1 MHWCIS
7 HILLSLGL
15 SALQSVTTGPAQQR
29 RMMAITSRQAPERV
43 DVRAAPARSGSEP
56 PPVRLRGV
64 AKTFDNG
71 FQAVDDADLDV
82 RPGEFVS
89 IVGVSGC
96 GKSTLLRIIAGL
108 ITASRGSVEVLGTE
122 VTRPRRDVGLMFQRP
137 ALLAWKTALEN
148 VLLPVGMH
156 RRVTDDDLDEAMRL
170 LDLFGLSGFEFRFP
184 QQLSGGMQ
192 QRVALARLL
201 MTGAS
206 VRLLDEPF
214 GAVDELTREHLNLE
228 LLKIHDRDASAT
240 VLVTHNIFEAVL
252 LSDRIVVMTPRPG
265 TTAASVA
272 VPLPRPRSWD
282 MLQLPEFQRVAA
294 EVRHRLVGQNPAAGE
309 SQ

>member
-1 MHWCIS
+1 
-7 HILLSLGL
+7 
-15 SALQSVTTGPAQQR
+15 
-29 RMMAITSRQAPERV
+29 MMASTFRRSRNSVVDASNTAHTSSEAP
-43 DVRAAPARSGSEP
+43 PI
-56 PPVRLRGV
+56 RLRDV

-71 FQAVDDADLDV
+71 FQAVVDANLEV
-82 RPGEFVS
+82 QAGEFVS

-96 GKSTLLRIIAGL
+96 GKSTLLRIVAGL
-108 ITASRGSVEVLGTE
+108 ISASSGSVEVSGTT

-148 VLLPVGMH
+148 VLLPVGIH
-156 RRVTDDDLDEAMRL
+156 RRVTAADLDRAMHL
-170 LDLFGLSGFEFRFP
+170 LDLFGLAGFEFRFP

-228 LLKIHDRDASAT
+228 LLKIHDRDSSAT

-252 LSDRIVVMTPRPG
+252 LSDRIIVMTPRPG
-265 TTAASVA
+265 TTTASIP

-282 MLQLPEFQRVAA
+282 MLQLPEFQQIAA
-294 EVRHRLVGQNPAAGE
+294 EVRHRLVRPDPSDGAAR
-309 SQ
+309 

>member
-1 MHWCIS
+1 
-7 HILLSLGL
+7 
-15 SALQSVTTGPAQQR
+15 
-29 RMMAITSRQAPERV
+29 MMASTFRRSRDTVVDSSIT
-43 DVRAAPARSGSEP
+43 ARSSDEAP
-56 PPVRLRGV
+56 PIRLRSV

-71 FQAVDDADLDV
+71 FEAVVDANLEV
-82 RPGEFVS
+82 HPGEFVS

-96 GKSTLLRIIAGL
+96 GKSTLLRVIAGL

-122 VTRPRRDVGLMFQRP
+122 VTGPRRDVGLMFQRP

-156 RRVTDDDLDEAMRL
+156 RRVTDADLDEAMRL
-170 LDLFGLSGFEFRFP
+170 LDLFGLAGFEFRFP

-228 LLKIHDRDASAT
+228 LLKIHDRDSSAT

-252 LSDRIVVMTPRPG
+252 LSDRIIVMTPRPG
-265 TTAASVA
+265 TTTASIPVS
-272 VPLPRPRSWD
+272 LPRPRSWD
-282 MLQLPEFQRVAA
+282 MLQLPEFQKIAA
-294 EVRHRLVGQNPAAGE
+294 EVRHRLVRPEPSGGA
-309 SQ
+309 S

>member
-1 MHWCIS
+1 
-7 HILLSLGL
+7 
-15 SALQSVTTGPAQQR
+15 
-29 RMMAITSRQAPERV
+29 MMASTFRRARDPVV
-43 DVRAAPARSGSEP
+43 DASTTARSSDEARP
-56 PPVRLRGV
+56 IRLHGV

-71 FQAVDDADLDV
+71 FEAVVDANLEV
-82 RPGEFVS
+82 HPGEFVS

-137 ALLAWKTALEN
+137 ALLAWKTSLEN

-156 RRVTDDDLDEAMRL
+156 RRVTDADLDEAMRL

-228 LLKIHDRDASAT
+228 LLKIHDRDSSAT
-240 VLVTHNIFEAVL
+240 VLVTHNISEAVL

-265 TTAASVA
+265 ATTASIP

-282 MLQLPEFQRVAA
+282 MLQLPEFQRIAA
-294 EVRHRLVGQNPAAGE
+294 EVRHRLVQPEPSGGA
-309 SQ
+309 S

>member
-1 MHWCIS
+1 
-7 HILLSLGL
+7 
-15 SALQSVTTGPAQQR
+15 
-29 RMMAITSRQAPERV
+29 MMATTSR
-43 DVRAAPARSGSEP
+43 RAQRLTP
-56 PPVRLRGV
+56 PPSTAPGEPAIQLRDV

-71 FQAVDDADLDV
+71 FQAIDDAALEV
-82 RPGEFVS
+82 HPGEFVS

-108 ITASRGSVEVLGTE
+108 IAPSRGSVEVLGTG
-122 VTRPRRDVGLMFQRP
+122 VSGPRRDVGLMFQRP
-137 ALLAWKTALEN
+137 ALLHWKTALEN
-148 VLLPVGMH
+148 VLLPVGIH
-156 RRVTDDDLDEAMRL
+156 RRVTGADLDEAMRL
-170 LDLFGLSGFEFRFP
+170 LDLFGLPGFEFRFP

-192 QRVALARLL
+192 QRVALARLI

-228 LLKIHDRDASAT
+228 LLKIHDRDRSAT

-265 TTAASVA
+265 TTTASIP

-282 MLQLPEFQRVAA
+282 MLQLPEFQRVVA
-294 EVRHRLVGQNPAAGE
+294 EVRHRLVRADPTDGE
-309 SQ
+309 AP

>member
-1 MHWCIS
+1 MASTFRRSRDPVVDASIS
-7 HILLSLGL
+7 
-15 SALQSVTTGPAQQR
+15 
-29 RMMAITSRQAPERV
+29 TSTSDEAP
-43 DVRAAPARSGSEP
+43 PI
-56 PPVRLRGV
+56 RLRDV

-71 FQAVDDADLDV
+71 FEAVVDANLDV
-82 RPGEFVS
+82 HPGEFVS

-148 VLLPVGMH
+148 VLLPVGLH
-156 RRVTDDDLDEAMRL
+156 RRVTDADLDEGMRL

-228 LLKIHDRDASAT
+228 LLKIHDRDSSAT

-265 TTAASVA
+265 TTAASIP

-282 MLQLPEFQRVAA
+282 MLQLPEFQRIAA
-294 EVRHRLVGQNPAAGE
+294 EVRHRLVRPDPSAGVPR
-309 SQ
+309 

>member
-1 MHWCIS
+1 
-7 HILLSLGL
+7 
-15 SALQSVTTGPAQQR
+15 
-29 RMMAITSRQAPERV
+29 MAITVRRSNQQLG
-43 DVRAAPARSGSEP
+43 DVGDTGAAGGSDAI
-56 PPVRLRGV
+56 RLHGV
-64 AKTFDNG
+64 GKTFDNG
-71 FQAVDDADLDV
+71 FEALREADLEV

-108 ITASRGSVEVLGTE
+108 VTPSHGSVTVHGTP
-122 VTRPRRDVGLMFQRP
+122 VTGPRRDVGLMFQRP

-148 VLLPVGMH
+148 VLLPVGIH
-156 RRVTDDDLDEAMRL
+156 RRVTDADVTRAVGL
-170 LDLFGLSGFEFRFP
+170 LDLFGLEGFAFRFP

-228 LLKIHDRDASAT
+228 LLKVHDQDSSAT

-265 TTAASVA
+265 TTAVDIP

-282 MLQLPEFQRVAA
+282 MLQLPEFQRIAA
-294 EVRHRLVGQNPAAGE
+294 EVRHRLVVPAISTGNVA
-309 SQ
+309 